1 MLGVLQFKF
10 PKLELQNGLRLPST
24 PTNKRLERDLPFS
37 LLLPLL
43 TYFSDHLCTGP
54 TKQGRFLRH
63 LRKQGRF
70 WGWFTEDIRQI
81 SYVIFVCIFPTLN
94 LHQLIGQSIG
104 YLYFSE
110 LLLGLLPTLYSI
122 YINSLH
128 ICARRS
134 RYQQITIATLEEMP
148 DYKYLRVGASYMG
161 SNS

>member
-1 MLGVLQFKF
+1 MVYRGYTSNILRNLCMHF
-10 PKLELQNGLRLPST
+10 PHFEPPSVDRAEYR
-24 PTNKRLERDLPFS
+24 PT
-37 LLLPLL
+37 
-43 TYFSDHLCTGP
+43 
-54 TKQGRFLRH
+54 
-63 LRKQGRF
+63 
-70 WGWFTEDIRQI
+70 
-81 SYVIFVCIFPTLN
+81 YV
-94 LHQLIGQSIG
+94 
-104 YLYFSE
+104 YFSE